1 MRIVLRAR
9 TPALLAAAWTNRCN
23 PLRLAGSTTL
33 RNVANEPGLDVPG
46 CVARVRRGDEA
57 AARQLLEHLQ
67 PLVLKLVRAHLP
79 RRTSEEDMVQAVF
92 VKVFTRLSQFSG
104 AVPLEHWVSR
114 IAVNTCIHQ
123 ISKER
128 VRPEIRYADL
138 SEEEEQVVQT
148 LANSGEDLSPAQ
160 SIASHELVMK
170 LLAMLSPQDRLV
182 ITLMHL
188 EGRSVEEVRQVTGWN
203 KSVIK
208 VRAFRARRKLRK
220 HLEELLESEKY
231 EK

>member
-1 MRIVLRAR
+1 M
-9 TPALLAAAWTNRCN
+9 
-23 PLRLAGSTTL
+23 
-33 RNVANEPGLDVPG
+33 RNVPNEAGLDVPE
-46 CVARVRRGDEA
+46 CVARVRQGDETA
-57 AARQLLEHLQ
+57 ATELLAHLH
-67 PLVLKLVRAHLP
+67 PLVLKLVRSHLP

-92 VKVFTRLSQFSG
+92 VKIFTRLSQFSG
-104 AVPLEHWVSR
+104 TVPLEHWVSR

-148 LANSGEDLSPAQ
+148 LASSAEDLSPSH
-160 SIASHELVMK
+160 SIASHELVTK
-170 LLAMLSPQDRLV
+170 LLETLSAPDRLV

-188 EGRSVEEVRQVTGWN
+188 EGRTVEEVRRITGWN
-203 KSVIK
+203 KSLIK

-220 HLEELLESEKY
+220 HLDQLLASEKH

>member
-1 MRIVLRAR
+1 
-9 TPALLAAAWTNRCN
+9 
-23 PLRLAGSTTL
+23 
-33 RNVANEPGLDVPG
+33 VANEPGLDVPG
-46 CVARVRRGDEA
+46 CVARVRQGDEA

-138 SEEEEQVVQT
+138 SEDEEQVVQT
-148 LANSGEDLSPAQ
+148 LANSGEELSPAQ
-160 SIASHELVMK
+160 TIASQELVTK
-170 LLAMLSPQDRLV
+170 LLGLLSAQDRLV

-188 EGRSVEEVRQVTGWN
+188 EGRTVEEVRQVTGWN

-220 HLEELLESEKY
+220 HLEDLLENER
-231 EK
+231 

>member
-1 MRIVLRAR
+1 
-9 TPALLAAAWTNRCN
+9 
-23 PLRLAGSTTL
+23 
-33 RNVANEPGLDVPG
+33 VANEAGLDVPA
-46 CVARVRRGDEA
+46 CVTRVRQGDETA
-57 AARQLLEHLQ
+57 ACELLEHLQ

-92 VKVFTRLSQFSG
+92 MKVFTRLSQFSG
-104 AVPLEHWVSR
+104 TVPLEHWVSR

-138 SEEEEQVVQT
+138 SEEEEQVVQA
-148 LANSGEDLSPAQ
+148 LASSSEDLSPSQ
-160 SIASHELVMK
+160 SIASQELVAK
-170 LLAMLSPQDRLV
+170 LLETLSAPDRLV

-188 EGRSVEEVRQVTGWN
+188 EGRTVEEVRQITGWN
-203 KSVIK
+203 KSLIK

-220 HLEELLESEKY
+220 HLEQLLGSGKHET
-231 EK
+231 

>member
-1 MRIVLRAR
+1 M
-9 TPALLAAAWTNRCN
+9 
-23 PLRLAGSTTL
+23 
-33 RNVANEPGLDVPG
+33 ANEPGLDVPG

-104 AVPLEHWVSR
+104 VVPLEHWVSR

-160 SIASHELVMK
+160 SLASHELVTK

-188 EGRSVEEVRQVTGWN
+188 EGRTVEEVRQVTGWN

>member
-1 MRIVLRAR
+1 MQPILELPAR
-9 TPALLAAAWTNRCN
+9 QEWTNRCN
-23 PLRLAGSTTL
+23 PLGLTGSTTL
-33 RNVANEPGLDVPG
+33 RNVANEPGLDVPA
-46 CVARVRRGDEA
+46 CVARVRQGDEG
-57 AARQLLEHLQ
+57 AARELLTHLQ
-67 PLVLKLVRAHLP
+67 PLVLKLVRSHLP

-148 LANSGEDLSPAQ
+148 LASSAEDLGPAQ
-160 SIASHELVMK
+160 SIASHELVTK
-170 LLAMLSPQDRLV
+170 LLALLSAPDRLV

-188 EGRSVEEVRQVTGWN
+188 EGRTVEEVRQITGWN

-220 HLEELLESEKY
+220 HLEQLLENEKH
-231 EK
+231 

>member
-1 MRIVLRAR
+1 
-9 TPALLAAAWTNRCN
+9 
-23 PLRLAGSTTL
+23 
-33 RNVANEPGLDVPG
+33 
-46 CVARVRRGDEA
+46 
-57 AARQLLEHLQ
+57 
-67 PLVLKLVRAHLP
+67 
-79 RRTSEEDMVQAVF
+79 MVQAVF

-148 LANSGEDLSPAQ
+148 LASSAEDLSPSQ
-160 SIASHELVMK
+160 SIASHELVTK
-170 LLAMLSPQDRLV
+170 LLDTLSAPDRLV

-188 EGRSVEEVRQVTGWN
+188 EGRTVEEVRQITGWN
-203 KSVIK
+203 KSLIK

-220 HLEELLESEKY
+220 HLDQLLGNPRRKEGADK
-231 EK
+231 

>member
-1 MRIVLRAR
+1 MAH
-9 TPALLAAAWTNRCN
+9 
-23 PLRLAGSTTL
+23 
-33 RNVANEPGLDVPG
+33 EPGLDVPG
-46 CVARVRRGDEA
+46 CVARVRQGDEA

-148 LANSGEDLSPAQ
+148 LANSGEELSPAQ
-160 SIASHELVMK
+160 SIASHELVTK
-170 LLAMLSPQDRLV
+170 LLGLLSPQDRLV

-188 EGRSVEEVRQVTGWN
+188 EGRTVEEVRQVTGWN

-220 HLEELLESEKY
+220 HLEDLLESEKY

>member
-1 MRIVLRAR
+1 MLVLEGHQR
-9 TPALLAAAWTNRCN
+9 
-23 PLRLAGSTTL
+23 L
-33 RNVANEPGLDVPG
+33 RNVADEAALDVRE
-46 CVARVRRGDEA
+46 CVARVRQGDEA
-57 AARQLLEHLQ
+57 AARELLAHLH

-92 VKVFTRLSQFSG
+92 VKVFTRLGQYAG

-114 IAVNTCIHQ
+114 IAINTCIHQ

-148 LANSGEDLSPAQ
+148 LASSAEDLAPSQ
-160 SIASHELVMK
+160 SIASHELVTK
-170 LLAMLSPQDRLV
+170 LLEMLSPADRLV
-182 ITLMHL
+182 ITMMHL
-188 EGRSVEEVRQVTGWN
+188 EGHSVEEVRQRTGWN

-220 HLEELLESEKY
+220 HLDQLLGDPRSKDRA
-231 EK
+231 